1 MLRDRKGHMLIELL
15 IVVVI
20 ISMLAAIV
28 VSQYEGP
35 RLLRQ
40 YRQERFA

>member
-20 ISMLAAIV
+20 ISMLAALAI
-28 VSQYEGP
+28 S
-35 RLLRQ
+35 
-40 YRQERFA
+40 